1 MQRSDAEEPGPG
13 SAHVS
18 AETPDEA
25 EVQAAAERLL
35 RDLGRCS
42 PVDLLLAMGL
52 LRPEDHE
59 AWRRGERATM
69 EDALIGGPARAR
81 RCLEAARRWART
93 LGLTVRH
100 DLLSGTGGH
109 PAEDLAASSDPRL
122 NDLLRT
128 SFLPRPVPEAE
139 QLDLF
144 LDSPVTSAANAL
156 LDALRAGDPGEGR
169 RARARLTELAPGH
182 PHAAPATALIE
193 MLETPPPGDAAQGHE
208 WAGRLEREWAPAAST
223 LFGARGAQ
231 WLAPRWCA
239 AGRAIESGRLDPE
252 QDPERHP
259 SAACLRG
266 FDWPGVKRSVLAT
279 PDYETAPALL
289 ARLAE
294 AEWRLGHRCLAIPH
308 WFTLCWRAPGA
319 FRELIADRDFPDRA
333 IRDGWDAWS
342 LAEDRD
348 DPGAGTSPEWFPA
361 WMLLHEYGLA
371 RTLAL
376 RQDDGRGGHPE
387 PGPESGPERAFG
399 LLLALLTRPPAA
411 DPGSVALRRE
421 LGAVH
426 PGLLRRYMAKLAPRP
441 AAR

>member
-13 SAHVS
+13 SARVS
-18 AETPDEA
+18 AEPPEAA

-42 PVDLLLAMGL
+42 PVDLLLAMDL

-59 AWRRGERATM
+59 AWRRGERARLD
-69 EDALIGGPARAR
+69 DALVGGPARAR
-81 RCLEAARRWART
+81 QCLETARRWART
-93 LGLTVRH
+93 LGLTARH
-100 DLLSGTGGH
+100 DLLSGTGDH
-109 PAEDLAASSDPRL
+109 PAKDLAASSDPRL

-128 SFLPRPVPEAE
+128 SFLPRPTPEAK

-156 LDALRAGDPGEGR
+156 LDALRAGDPDEGR
-169 RARARLTELAPGH
+169 RARARLTELVPGH
-182 PHAAPATALIE
+182 PHAAPATALIG

-208 WAGRLEREWAPAAST
+208 WTRRLEWEWAPAASA
-223 LFGARGAQ
+223 LFGAHGAQ

-239 AGRAIESGRLDPE
+239 AGRAIESERLDPGH
-252 QDPERHP
+252 DPERHP

-266 FDWPGVKRSVLAT
+266 LDWPGVKRSVLAT

-289 ARLAE
+289 ARIAE
-294 AEWRLGHRCLAIPH
+294 AEWRLGRRHLAIPH
-308 WFTLCWRAPGA
+308 WFTLCWRAPEA
-319 FRELIADRDFPDRA
+319 FRKLVAERDFPDRA

-348 DPGAGTSPEWFPA
+348 DPGSETSPEWFPA

-371 RTLAL
+371 RALAL
-376 RQDDGRGGHPE
+376 RQGGRGAHPE
-387 PGPESGPERAFG
+387 PGPESGPEGGPERAFG
-399 LLLALLTRPPAA
+399 LLTALLTS

-426 PGLLRRYMAKLAPRP
+426 PGLLRRYLAKLEPRP
-441 AAR
+441 AGR